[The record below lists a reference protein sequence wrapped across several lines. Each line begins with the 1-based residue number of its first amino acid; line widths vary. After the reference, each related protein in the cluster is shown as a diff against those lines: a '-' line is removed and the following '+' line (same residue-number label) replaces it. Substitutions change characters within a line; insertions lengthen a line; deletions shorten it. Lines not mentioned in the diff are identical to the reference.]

1 MKHLYFAPPATEAFL
16 ETLDSLWS
24 EGAFSSC
31 LLIGNNDLADDL
43 AAVALKKGIS
53 VPRSDALPV
62 ASSKKKKKQFKL
74 IDI

>member
-31 LLIGNNDLADDL
+31 LLIGNKDLADDL
-43 AAVALKKGIS
+43 AEVAL
-53 VPRSDALPV
+53 
-62 ASSKKKKKQFKL
+62 
-74 IDI
+74 